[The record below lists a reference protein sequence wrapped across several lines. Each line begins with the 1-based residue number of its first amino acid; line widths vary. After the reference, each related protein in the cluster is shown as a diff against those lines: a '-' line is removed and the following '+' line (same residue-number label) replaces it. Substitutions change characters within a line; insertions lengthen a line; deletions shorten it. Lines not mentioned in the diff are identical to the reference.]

1 MRLFTPSRLVALV
14 ALAIAAVALTVALG
28 VASAGTS
35 RTAKQACVKGQAL
48 LERNKAN
55 AVAYYETAFND
66 KNPRLAVELY
76 GGDEYIQHNPL
87 ADNGFDAFIAFV
99 EFFTSTYPDIHIDIR
114 RVIAQCD
121 LVVTH
126 GVLSGP
132 PEVVGEFDSKVVDI
146 FRLDENGKIVEHWD
160 VLAQQVDPA
169 DSANGNP
176 EV

>member
-1 MRLFTPSRLVALV
+1 MRLFTPSRVVALV
-14 ALAIAAVALTVALG
+14 ALAIAAVSLFLALG

-35 RTAKQACVKGQAL
+35 RPAKQACVKGQAL

-66 KNPRLAVELY
+66 KNPRLAVKLY

-87 ADNGFDAFIAFV
+87 AANGFDAFIGFV
-99 EFFTSTYPDIHIDIR
+99 ESFTAAFPDIHIDIR
-114 RVIAQCD
+114 RVIAECD

-126 GVLSGP
+126 GILSGAP
-132 PEVVGEFDSKVVDI
+132 VFGQFDSKVVDI
-146 FRLDENGKIVEHWD
+146 FRLAENGKIVEHWD

-169 DSANGNP
+169 TSANGNP